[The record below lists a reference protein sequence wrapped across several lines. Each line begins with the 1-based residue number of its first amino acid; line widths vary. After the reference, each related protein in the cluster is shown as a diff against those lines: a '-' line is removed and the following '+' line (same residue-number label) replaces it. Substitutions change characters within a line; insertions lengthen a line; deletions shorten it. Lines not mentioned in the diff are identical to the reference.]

1 MDTFST
7 LLLAANLVAFL
18 LMGVKGGAPERWAV
32 ALVLL
37 SFLLT
42 PLVQG
47 VVVGSWRVGV
57 AGVNL
62 ALFLA
67 LWTLAERW
75 GRWWL
80 IAVAGFQLIILLT
93 HFLPLMT
100 VTHLV
105 NTGVLARKIFWVGI
119 SIFFF
124 FAAWEGWAAR
134 RYRLEGRLSQ

>member
-1 MDTFST
+1 MDRFSI
-7 LLLAANLVAFL
+7 LLLVANLGAFA
-18 LMGVKGGAPERWAV
+18 LMCVRGGAPERWAV
-32 ALVLL
+32 ALVLA

-42 PLVQG
+42 PLAQG
-47 VVVGSWRVGV
+47 VVLGSWRVGV

-62 ALFLA
+62 ALFIA
-67 LWTLAERW
+67 LWMLAERW

-80 IAVAGFQLIILLT
+80 IAVTGFQLIILLT

-124 FAAWEGWAAR
+124 VAAWEGWAAK
-134 RYRLEGRLSQ
+134 RYRLQERFSQ

>member
-1 MDTFST
+1 
-7 LLLAANLVAFL
+7 
-18 LMGVKGGAPERWAV
+18 MGVKGGAPERWVV

-80 IAVAGFQLIILLT
+80 IAVAGFQLVILLT